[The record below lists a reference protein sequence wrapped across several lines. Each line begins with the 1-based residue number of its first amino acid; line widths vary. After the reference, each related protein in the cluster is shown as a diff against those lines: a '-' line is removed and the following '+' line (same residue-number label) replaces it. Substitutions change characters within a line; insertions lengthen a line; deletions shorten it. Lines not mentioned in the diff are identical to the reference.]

1 MAGWAKALHT
11 RTVCPGELQVH
22 EHVTLIP
29 PDAAAPRSRGL
40 GSTLP
45 PDLLDQVRARVRVLG
60 LLMMISFAIDPVLF
74 FSGAIAM
81 RLNEGAFPTDFFRD
95 AVFYYGDIG
104 VVAASVV
111 LWRMAKSSRV
121 PVARLYA
128 LGLMYEVAVCFVL
141 SLRTYWEYYGDTG
154 MLPNLTWVPAIIILF
169 PLVLPAP
176 PRLMLELQSRLEP
189 CSHSLWH
196 RTEEG
201 VAWLSGTCPDSPDR
215 RCEAPR
221 PHLPEPRNRAV
232 RSSALSAAGV
242 PAM

>member
-121 PVARLYA
+121 PVAGFTLLA
-128 LGLMYEVAVCFVL
+128 SCMK
-141 SLRTYWEYYGDTG
+141 
-154 MLPNLTWVPAIIILF
+154 
-169 PLVLPAP
+169 
-176 PRLMLELQSRLEP
+176 
-189 CSHSLWH
+189 
-196 RTEEG
+196 
-201 VAWLSGTCPDSPDR
+201 SP
-215 RCEAPR
+215 
-221 PHLPEPRNRAV
+221 
-232 RSSALSAAGV
+232 SALSCLSAHTGSTTATPGCC
-242 PAM
+242 PT